1 MARGRRRISSGGP
14 WEAVAG
20 YSRAVVI
27 GDSCWVAGTT
37 DAGPDGVSQHPG
49 DVAAQARAALAII
62 ERALIEG
69 GFTMFDVVRTRMFLA
84 DVALSDEV
92 SAVHGEVFRDIRPAA
107 TMVAVAGLM
116 HPSLL
121 VEIEVDAH
129 RAKA

>member
-37 DAGPDGVSQHPG
+37 DAGADGVSQHPG
-49 DVAAQARAALAII
+49 DVAAQARAALAIV

-69 GFTMFDVVRTRMFLA
+69 GFTLFDVVRTRMFLA
-84 DVALSDEV
+84 DMALSDEV

-129 RAKA
+129 RARA

>member
-1 MARGRRRISSGGP
+1 LSSERRRISSGGP

-20 YSRAVVI
+20 YSRAIVV

-49 DVAAQARAALAII
+49 DVAGQARAALAII
-62 ERALIEG
+62 ERALAEG
-69 GFTMFDVVRTRMFLA
+69 GFALADVVRTRMFVT
-84 DVALSDEV
+84 DMALSEVV
-92 SAVHGEVFRDIRPAA
+92 SAVHGEVFREIRPAA

-121 VEIEVDAH
+121 IEIEVDA
-129 RAKA
+129 RRG